1 MAEARASS
9 TLPMKTQRAASTECN
24 AQIALPDY
32 LSVFITGF

>member
-9 TLPMKTQRAASTECN
+9 TLRMKTQRAASTEYN

-32 LSVFITGF
+32 LAVLIAGF